1 MSDKWYD
8 IEEDWNLIA
17 ASFAEQYGIRLIYE
31 KDMLW
36 SEFAMLLSGIN
47 AETPLGRVVSIR
59 SENDKEILK
68 NFTPEQRKIR
78 TEWRNK
84 QAKSINAND
93 YDAQMKMLSK
103 MFRDMAE

>member
-1 MSDKWYD
+1 M
-8 IEEDWNLIA
+8 IA

-36 SEFAMLLSGIN
+36 SEFAMLLSGIS
-47 AETPLGRVVSIR
+47 AETPLGRIVSIR

-68 NFTPEQRKIR
+68 NFTPEQRRVRSK
-78 TEWRNK
+78 WRNR
-84 QAKSINAND
+84 QAKNIDAED

-103 MFRDMAE
+103 MLMDMAE